1 MKDQPMTVT
10 RRLFTAGLPA
20 AGMIAATLALSGQA
34 ASAAPQDLGFGDA
47 PEVDAARAWLNAVAG
62 SATDQ
67 AAPLSPVDLPQ
78 EALLGAGAPGN
89 GPLGNGA
96 LGNGA
101 SGNGPLGLGGPGNG
115 ASGNGPLGLGG
126 PGNGASGAGVSG
138 MVSGDNDGILNGTQI
153 AVPIQAPVNV
163 CGTGVGVLGVGFGDA
178 NCGPAAAP
186 PPVDEPPVDE
196 PPVDEP
202 PAQEPP
208 TRYGPPELPVTGGPL
223 MGLAGLGGLLTAGGA
238 AMSIAGA
245 RVGVGA
251 ARYAGRHRSRD

>member
-1 MKDQPMTVT
+1 MTVT

-20 AGMIAATLALSGQA
+20 AGMIAATLALTGQA

-47 PEVDAARAWLNAVAG
+47 PEVDAARAWLTAVAG
-62 SATDQ
+62 SAAHQ
-67 AAPLSPVDLPQ
+67 AAPISPVDLPQ
-78 EALLGAGAPGN
+78 EALLGGA
-89 GPLGNGA
+89 
-96 LGNGA
+96 
-101 SGNGPLGLGGPGNG
+101 
-115 ASGNGPLGLGG
+115 
-126 PGNGASGAGVSG
+126 GNGASGAGVSG

-153 AVPIQAPVNV
+153 AVPIQAPINV
-163 CGTGVGVLGVGFGDA
+163 CGTGVGILGVGRGDA
-178 NCGPAAAP
+178 TCGAAALP

-202 PAQEPP
+202 PVVEPP
-208 TRYGPPELPVTGGPL
+208 VDEPPAVTPPERPAGYGPPELPVTGGPL

-251 ARYAGRHRSRD
+251 ARYSGRHRSRD

>member
-1 MKDQPMTVT
+1 MTVT

-20 AGMIAATLALSGQA
+20 AGMIAATLAITGQA

-47 PEVDAARAWLNAVAG
+47 PEVDAARAWLTAVSG

-78 EALLGAGAPGN
+78 EARLGNGAPGKGALGKGAPGN
-89 GPLGNGA
+89 GARGHGGH
-96 LGNGA
+96 GNGA
-101 SGNGPLGLGGPGNG
+101 SR
-115 ASGNGPLGLGG
+115 NGPLGLGG

-163 CGTGVGVLGVGFGDA
+163 CGTGVGVLGAGYGDA
-178 NCGPAAAP
+178 NCAP

-202 PAQEPP
+202 PAVEPP
-208 TRYGPPELPVTGGPL
+208 AKEPPSGYGPPELPVTGGPL

-251 ARYAGRHRSRD
+251 ARYAGRHRSSD

>member
-1 MKDQPMTVT
+1 MTVT

-20 AGMIAATLALSGQA
+20 AGMIAATLALTGQA

-47 PEVDAARAWLNAVAG
+47 PEVDAARAWLTAVAG
-62 SATDQ
+62 SATDR
-67 AAPLSPVDLPQ
+67 AAPPSPVDLPQ
-78 EALLGAGAPGN
+78 EARLGAPGN
-89 GPLGNGA
+89 GPLGNGP

-101 SGNGPLGLGGPGNG
+101 LGLGG
-115 ASGNGPLGLGG
+115 A
-126 PGNGASGAGVSG
+126 GNGASGAGVSG

-153 AVPIQAPVNV
+153 AVPIQAPINV
-163 CGTGVGVLGVGFGDA
+163 CGTGVGVLGVGYGDA
-178 NCGPAAAP
+178 NCGPAAGP
-186 PPVDEPPVDE
+186 PTVDEPPVEEPPVDE
-196 PPVDEP
+196 PPVAQP

-208 TRYGPPELPVTGGPL
+208 TGYRPPDNELPVTGGPL

-251 ARYAGRHRSRD
+251 ARYAGRHRSGD